1 MQELQEPRP
10 RWSQSTKL
18 TVALLMLGL
27 LIYLLTRFSAA
38 LQPMILAAILA
49 YLLNPL
55 ANRIERRLHLPR
67 GLATLLALGLV
78 LLIMAAI
85 PLLLIP
91 PLTTQLAEMN
101 LDLQRSLNRLQEFL
115 NTELLVAGQVINPGL
130 GLQQT
135 VGSLQGLL
143 EPVVNR
149 TLEYVVGILS
159 SLVWG
164 VFILVAGFY
173 LAKDAAELGRWA
185 RSLVPEAY
193 QTDFAILQREIS
205 LIWAAFFRGQLTL
218 AAVVATIFTIVGV
231 IIGLPFALAMGI
243 LAGILEFLPSI
254 GHGIWLT
261 TASLLALLL
270 GSTWLPLP
278 KWVFWLLLVGLHV
291 FFQQFDLNYLIPR
304 IIGRRVHLPPL
315 VVILGIVTGA
325 LLAGFLG
332 IFLAAPTIASAR
344 VLGRYIYAN
353 LLDQNPFPTSIATPL
368 PPPDARW
375 WHQKTY
381 QRQKDEAGQK
391 PLPPAETPHD

>member
-1 MQELQEPRP
+1 MQDLPQSRP
-10 RWSQSTKL
+10 RWSPSTKL

-27 LIYLLTRFSAA
+27 LIYLLWRFSAA
-38 LQPMILAAILA
+38 LQPLILAAILA

-55 ANRIERRLHLPR
+55 ASRFEHRLRLPR
-67 GLATLLALGLV
+67 PLATLLALGLV
-78 LLIMAAI
+78 LLVIAAI

-91 PLTTQLAEMN
+91 PLSAQVAGLN
-101 LDLQRSLNRLQEFL
+101 LDLQRSLETLQEFL
-115 NTELLVAGQVINPGL
+115 NTDYFLAGQRINPGL

-143 EPVVNR
+143 EPVMNR
-149 TLEYVVGILS
+149 TLEYAVGILS

-173 LAKDAAELGRWA
+173 LAKDAPALANWVQG
-185 RSLVPEAY
+185 LVPAAY
-193 QTDFAILQREIS
+193 QQDYAILQREIS
-205 LIWAAFFRGQLTL
+205 LIWSAFFRGQLTL
-218 AAVVATIFTIVGV
+218 AAVVAAIFTVVGL

-243 LAGILEFLPSI
+243 LAGVLEFLPSI

-261 TASLLALLL
+261 TASLLALFL

-278 KWVFWLLLVGLHV
+278 NWAFWLLLVGLHL

-353 LLDQNPFPTSIATPL
+353 LLDQDPFPSPVASPL
-368 PPPDARW
+368 PPPDAQW
-375 WHQKTY
+375 WRKAKSG
-381 QRQKDEAGQK
+381 RK
-391 PLPPAETPHD
+391 PLPPAETSHD